1 MNVITVKE
9 IPEKEKSG
17 SNIVAE
23 WMSEIKKNMQK
34 MDTQRLVE
42 V

>member
-23 WMSEIKKNMQK
+23 WMSEIKKTCK
-34 MDTQRLVE
+34 RWIHSA
-42 V
+42 